1 VLTDRSAC
9 RTALIEIGGLRFD
22 GACVQFPAMRA
33 PFLTDPGMM
42 TLESATYSGQGDP
55 GAYRRLRAPPPL
67 TAGASDLMAG
77 LKAWRLWTML
87 GWNDIR
93 QRYRRSTLGPF
104 WITLSMAIFI
114 VLLGAIYSRIF
125 KMDIAIFLPYIAM
138 GIITWGFIS
147 GTTIES
153 CSAFVDGGGIIKQ
166 IRLPYSLYVLR
177 VVWRN
182 IIIIFHTIVLIVP
195 IGIIFHLKV
204 SWVDL
209 LVLPGL
215 FVVFANQIWVGVVV
229 AVLSTRYRDI
239 VQLISTAI
247 QIAMFATPIMWPV
260 SSVGDARFIAD
271 INPLY
276 HLIEIVRSPLLGDAP
291 ALMSWFV
298 AIGVC
303 VAGYLIAILLLGRG
317 SLRVVYWL

>member
-1 VLTDRSAC
+1 
-9 RTALIEIGGLRFD
+9 
-22 GACVQFPAMRA
+22 
-33 PFLTDPGMM
+33 MM
-42 TLESATYSGQGDP
+42 TSDSATYNGRAQQSAP
-55 GAYRRLRAPPPL
+55 RRVNAAPPL
-67 TAGASDLMAG
+67 GAGVADLIAG

-87 GWNDIR
+87 GWNDIL

-125 KMDIAIFLPYIAM
+125 KMTLATYLPYIAV
-138 GIITWGFIS
+138 GIIVWGFIS

-182 IIIIFHTIVLIVP
+182 IIIVFHTIVLIVP
-195 IGIIFHLKV
+195 IEIIFQLKV

-215 FVVFANQIWVGVVV
+215 LIVFANQIWVGVVV

-239 VQLISTAI
+239 VQLIATTI

-260 SSVGDARFIAD
+260 SSIGEARFIAD

-276 HLIEIVRSPLLGDAP
+276 HLIEVVRSPLLGTAP
-291 ALMSWFV
+291 AAASWLV

-303 VAGYLIAILLLGRG
+303 VTGYFVAILLLWRG
-317 SLRVVYWL
+317 SRRIVYWL